1 VASPAP
7 LRLPRDGYSWP
18 ELRDLLLPTLQEG
31 LSALVLGHP
40 GVGKSAL
47 AASLAER
54 MGLPLVDIRLAQQE
68 PADLAGVWFPDR
80 DRETLKLLPP
90 DWVRRICAEPA
101 FVFLDEFNAAVTRL
115 HQSVAYQVVLEHRL
129 GPFVFHPDTVVL
141 AAGNLAEDRA
151 LATSLSSALNNRFV
165 HFVLRVDAESWVR
178 WARSAG
184 LDPRVVAFVEHHGA
198 RALYRVPRGESAFP
212 SPRSWEMAS
221 RLLGRLPPE
230 QGRRAA
236 AACVGRA
243 AAEELFA
250 FVRDWA
256 RVHPARVVREGRIP
270 DFRSGEDAEPSRVH
284 ATVMA
289 VAEWL
294 VAREG
299 GLEIQEAE
307 HVASLLSAPGLEAEY
322 RLMFLRRVWS
332 RPELAAP
339 LRACPTFR
347 RQASALVSL
356 QLEGRR

>member
-1 VASPAP
+1 MASPAP
-7 LRLPRDGYSWP
+7 LRVPADGYSWP
-18 ELRDLLLPTLQEG
+18 ELRELLLPTLGEG

-47 AASLAER
+47 AASLAET

-80 DRETLKLLPP
+80 ERESLKLLPP
-90 DWVRRICAEPA
+90 DWVRRVCAEPA

-165 HFVLRVDAESWVR
+165 HFVLRPDPQVWVR
-178 WARSAG
+178 WARDAG
-184 LDPRVVAFVEHHGA
+184 LDPRIVAYVEHHG
-198 RALYRVPRGESAFP
+198 RRVLYQPTRGEPAFP

-221 RLLGRLPPE
+221 RLVGRLPRA
-230 QGRRAA
+230 QWRRAV

-243 AAEELFA
+243 AAEELHAFA
-250 FVRDWA
+250 RSWDRVR
-256 RVHPARVVREGRIP
+256 PARVVRDGRIP
-270 DFRSGEDAEPSRVH
+270 DFRSGEIAEPSRTH
-284 ATVMA
+284 AVVMA

-294 VAREG
+294 VARED
-299 GLEIQEAE
+299 GLDAREAR
-307 HVASLLSAPGLEAEY
+307 HVASFLAAPGLEAEY
-322 RLMFLRRVWS
+322 RLLFLHRIWRR
-332 RPELAAP
+332 PDLAAP
-339 LRACPTFR
+339 LRACPAFR
-347 RQASALVSL
+347 DQASGLVSL
-356 QLEGRR
+356 QLEAKR

>member
-1 VASPAP
+1 MATPAP
-7 LRLPRDGYSWP
+7 LCVPADGYSWP

-47 AASLAER
+47 AADLAGR

-80 DRETLKLLPP
+80 EREALKLLPP
-90 DWVRRICAEPA
+90 DWVHRVCAAPA

-129 GPFVFHPDTVVL
+129 GPFVFHPGTVVL

-165 HFVLRVDAESWVR
+165 HFVLRPDPGSWVR
-178 WARSAG
+178 WARDVG
-184 LDPRVVAFVEHHGA
+184 LDPRVVAWVEHGGR
-198 RALYRVPRGESAFP
+198 RALYQPPRGEAAFP

-221 RLLGRLPPE
+221 RLMARLPPG

-236 AACVGRA
+236 AACVGRG
-243 AAEELFA
+243 AAEELFG
-250 FVRDWA
+250 FVRTWG
-256 RVHPARVVREGRIP
+256 RVRPARVVREGRIP
-270 DFRSGEDAEPSRVH
+270 DFRDGEAAEPSRVH
-284 ATVMA
+284 AVVMA

-294 VAREG
+294 LEREVGLDAR
-299 GLEIQEAE
+299 EAE
-307 HVASLLSAPGLEAEY
+307 HVARFLAAPGLEAEY
-322 RLMFLRRVWS
+322 RLLFLRRTWP

-339 LRACPTFR
+339 LRACPAFR
-347 RQASALVSL
+347 EHASALVSL
-356 QLEGRR
+356 QLEARR

>member
-1 VASPAP
+1 VAPPAP
-7 LRLPRDGYSWP
+7 LRVPGDGYSWP
-18 ELRDLLLPTLQEG
+18 ELRELLLPTLREG

-47 AASLAER
+47 AATLAEAMSLR
-54 MGLPLVDIRLAQQE
+54 LVDIRLAQQE

-80 DRETLKLLPP
+80 DRESLKLLPP
-90 DWVRRICAEPA
+90 EWVRRVCSEPA

-129 GPFVFHPDTVVL
+129 GPFAFHPDTVVL

-165 HFVLRVDAESWVR
+165 HFVLRPDADSWVR
-178 WARSAG
+178 WARSSG
-184 LDPRVVAFVEHHGA
+184 LDPRVVAYVEHHGA
-198 RALYRVPRGESAFP
+198 RALYRAPRGESAFP

-221 RLLGRLPPE
+221 RLMGRLPRE

-243 AAEELFA
+243 AAEELHAFA
-250 FVRDWA
+250 RTWA
-256 RVHPARVVREGRIP
+256 RVRPEQVVRDGQIP
-270 DFRSGEDAEPSRVH
+270 DFRGGEAAEPSRVH

-294 VAREG
+294 VARDG
-299 GLEIQEAE
+299 RLAAREAE
-307 HVASLLSAPGLEAEY
+307 HVAALLAAPGLEAEY

-339 LRACPTFR
+339 LRACPSFR
-347 RQASALVSL
+347 EQASALVSL
-356 QLEGRR
+356 QLEARR